1 MCCVV
6 ASPQHQSHPQ
16 KQVVHATTPTPHQ
29 LQHNPQVDVVHH
41 ALQPLCFF
49 MVVVQWWVCCM
60 VDAIVLA
67 LSHRCCAFWCVV
79 VHPISPSP
87 LTHHLVHPSHT
98 HWAMHTHNHC
108 AIWCHLHNNHHTSCQ
123 STTHT
128 HGCCSVVLCGCTSNN
143 NKHNNQWLVA
153 PPTKPH
159 TNHHPNT
166 PQPPMVQGFITHAC
180 NNPHTPHAHKTHTP
194 CRFAPPT
201 QQTPRH
207 TLQPCPQ
214 PHHESPHK
222 RATCSPPPPFV
233 NTHSF
238 INHHVATSKHTKRI
252 GGSWH
257 HWSTLPTSSSNP
269 SHNKPHT
276 PPKVKRVHACTT
288 PPPRHTCGLLH
299 NHHHLRAQWCA
310 AKGVW

>member
-1 MCCVV
+1 M
-6 ASPQHQSHPQ
+6 QSCSHC
-16 KQVVHATTPTPHQ
+16 HT
-29 LQHNPQVDVVHH
+29 
-41 ALQPLCFF
+41 
-49 MVVVQWWVCCM
+49 VVVPFG
-60 VDAIVLA
+60 VL
-67 LSHRCCAFWCVV
+67 WCT
-79 VHPISPSP
+79 PISPSP
-87 LTHHLVHPSHT
+87 LTHHLVHPPHT
-98 HWAMHTHNHC
+98 HTLGHAHTQPL
-108 AIWCHLHNNHHTSCQ
+108 CHLVSPSQQPPHHTSCQ

-128 HGCCSVVLCGCTSNN
+128 HGCCSVVLCACTSNN

-166 PQPPMVQGFITHAC
+166 HQPQMVQGFITHAC
-180 NNPHTPHAHKTHTP
+180 NNPPHTTCPQNTHAMSICT
-194 CRFAPPT
+194 PT

-214 PHHESPHK
+214 PHHEAPHK
-222 RATCSPPPPFV
+222 RATCSPPPFV

-238 INHHVATSKHTKRI
+238 NNQHVARSKHTKRI